1 MERAPRMADRRAL
14 LDAKLTELVLY
25 AKGLC
30 PEALVE
36 ASGISYEDEDG
47 HVEIYPPPSTPEE
60 EEERIETAIAA
71 RAGAIFDETGLY
83 IVCAVFDLAARE
95 EGIASHGT
103 RP

>member
-1 MERAPRMADRRAL
+1 M
-14 LDAKLTELVLY
+14 
-25 AKGLC
+25 
-30 PEALVE
+30 
-36 ASGISYEDEDG
+36 
-47 HVEIYPPPSTPEE
+47 EIYPPPSTPEE
-60 EEERIETAIAA
+60 EEERIEMAIAA